1 MDSGEVERSVL
12 IDPPLQASITARYRP
27 CQTYLTQSVLK
38 VVLQSQLPHK
48 FVNLFLVLVIAKDT
62 LEKICEN

>member
-12 IDPPLQASITARYRP
+12 IDPLPQASITARYRP
-27 CQTYLTQSVLK
+27 YLTQSVLK

-48 FVNLFLVLVIAKDT
+48 FVNLFLVLVIAKDK
-62 LEKICEN
+62 LKQM